1 MFSENALKAFEE
13 RDYFVGSYV
22 WNLCDFGSAN
32 RDEGGKQGQNQKGL
46 VTIDRKIKKDAYY
59 LYKANWSKE
68 SFVKLAGS
76 RFVIVIRKRI
86 QLQYCLILKSLKYM
100 SMECLLV

>member
-1 MFSENALKAFEE
+1 MLFSENALKAFEE

-46 VTIDRKIKKDAYY
+46 VTIDRKIKKMHITYIKQTGQK
-59 LYKANWSKE
+59 KA
-68 SFVKLAGS
+68 L
-76 RFVIVIRKRI
+76 
-86 QLQYCLILKSLKYM
+86 
-100 SMECLLV
+100 

>member
-1 MFSENALKAFEE
+1 MKAES
-13 RDYFVGSYV
+13 RD
-22 WNLCDFGSAN
+22 
-32 RDEGGKQGQNQKGL
+32 KNQKGL

-76 RFVIVIRKRI
+76 RFVNRHQEENTITV
-86 QLQYCLILKSLKYM
+86 LSNLKKA
-100 SMECLLV
+100 